1 VPFTQAAVVGYKSFS
16 KTHLTLVE
24 CPNSITTRVDLKT
37 EPTLQIIKWL
47 VTATT
52 LVVALALFSVA
63 TAQQTS
69 PSIENAKKEG
79 EVIWYGTLT
88 GGSIVG
94 RIIGA
99 FESKYP
105 FIKVKYLRLGG
116 AGLIERIRSE
126 ARSGKYLWDTVTAE
140 YIQFFE
146 LPKYVALAKYTP
158 PDFAQYSP
166 KHRDPNGTWVSF
178 YGAIATIAWNT
189 RLVKPVEA
197 PKDWKDLLDPRWK
210 GKKIGLPAE
219 AFQWYGGMVAYLG
232 DKPGREY
239 MRALAEQDPQM
250 QAGYTNTANLLVA
263 GEFPVAVIRAH
274 RIEDATSKGA
284 PVDWSAE
291 ANPIVISIHPIGIS
305 EKALHPNAARL
316 FEDFLTSVEGQ
327 SLFTEEGFLSSHSGV
342 KPRFPRMNLDRI
354 KYPAPP
360 DTKVSERIQTWLTEY
375 QQTFRI
381 PVGRK

>member
-1 VPFTQAAVVGYKSFS
+1 MSNDGAEGFMQA
-16 KTHLTLVE
+16 
-24 CPNSITTRVDLKT
+24 LK
-37 EPTLQIIKWL
+37 IFI
-47 VTATT
+47 TAT
-52 LVVALALFSVA
+52 ALIISLTPPPALFG
-63 TAQQTS
+63 QQTVQVES
-69 PSIENAKKEG
+69 AKKEG
-79 EVIWYGTLT
+79 EVVWYGTLT

-126 ARSGKYLWDTVTAE
+126 ARSGKYLWDVATAE

-146 LPKYVALAKYTP
+146 LPKYITLAKYTP
-158 PDFAQYSP
+158 PEFLHYSP
-166 KHRDPNGTWVSF
+166 AHRDPNGTWVSF

-189 RLVKPVEA
+189 RVVQPAES

-219 AFQWYGGMVAYLG
+219 AFQWYGGMVTYLG
-232 DKPGREY
+232 DKRGREY
-239 MRALAEQDPQM
+239 MRALAEQDPQT
-250 QAGYTNTANLLVA
+250 QSGYTNTANLLVA

-274 RIEDATSKGA
+274 RIEDARSKGA
-284 PVDWSAE
+284 PVDWSAD
-291 ANPIVISIHPIGIS
+291 ANPIVISIHPVGVS

-316 FEDFLTSVEGQ
+316 FEDFLTSVQGQ
-327 SLFTEEGFLSSHSGV
+327 SLFTEEGFLSAHDGI
-342 KPRFPRMNLDRI
+342 KPRFPRMSLDRI

-360 DTKVSERIQTWLTEY
+360 DAKVSERIQTWLTEY

-381 PVGRK
+381 PVARK

>member
-1 VPFTQAAVVGYKSFS
+1 MQAFS
-16 KTHLTLVE
+16 VF
-24 CPNSITTRVDLKT
+24 
-37 EPTLQIIKWL
+37 II
-47 VTATT
+47 
-52 LVVALALFSVA
+52 VVALIIWFPPTPVLFAQPTAPSV
-63 TAQQTS
+63 
-69 PSIENAKKEG
+69 ENAKKEG
-79 EVIWYGTLT
+79 EVVWYGTLT

-94 RIIGA
+94 RILRT
-99 FESKYP
+99 FEDKYP

-126 ARSGKYLWDTVTAE
+126 ARSGKHLWDVVTAE

-146 LPKYVALAKYTP
+146 LPKYVTLAKYIP
-158 PDFAQYSP
+158 PEFDQYSP
-166 KHRDPNGTWVSF
+166 EHRDPNGTWVSF

-189 RLVKPVEA
+189 QLVKPVEA
-197 PKDWKDLLDPRWK
+197 PKDWKDLLGPRWK
-210 GKKIGLPAE
+210 GKKVGLPAE

-232 DKPGREY
+232 DKPGHEY
-239 MRALAEQDPQM
+239 MRALAEQDPQT

-263 GEFPVAVIRAH
+263 GEFPVAIIRAH
-274 RIEDATSKGA
+274 RIEDARSKGA

-291 ANPIVISIHPIGIS
+291 ANPIVISIHPIGVS
-305 EKALHPNAARL
+305 DKALHPNAARL

-360 DTKVSERIQTWLTEY
+360 DPKVSERIQTWLTEY

>member
-1 VPFTQAAVVGYKSFS
+1 MSNDGTEGFMQAFKIF
-16 KTHLTLVE
+16 
-24 CPNSITTRVDLKT
+24 I
-37 EPTLQIIKWL
+37 
-47 VTATT
+47 TAT
-52 LVVALALFSVA
+52 ALIISLTPSPALF
-63 TAQQTS
+63 AQQTVQVES
-69 PSIENAKKEG
+69 ARKEG
-79 EVIWYGTLT
+79 EVVWYGTLT

-126 ARSGKYLWDTVTAE
+126 ARSGKYLWDVVTAE

-146 LPKYVALAKYTP
+146 LPKYVTLAKHTP
-158 PDFAQYSP
+158 PDFLQFSP
-166 KHRDPNGTWVSF
+166 KHRDPHGTWVSF

-189 RLVKPVEA
+189 RSVKPAEA

-219 AFQWYGGMVAYLG
+219 AFQWYGGMVSYLG

-239 MRALAEQDPQM
+239 MRALAEQDPQT

-274 RIEDATSKGA
+274 RIEDARSKGA
-284 PVDWSAE
+284 PVDWSAD
-291 ANPIVISIHPIGIS
+291 ANPIVISIHPVAVS

-327 SLFTEEGFLSSHSGV
+327 NLFTEEGFLSSHNGV
-342 KPRFPRMNLDRI
+342 KPRFPRMSLDTI

-360 DTKVSERIQTWLTEY
+360 DAKVSERIQTWLTEY

-381 PVGRK
+381 PVARK

>member
-1 VPFTQAAVVGYKSFS
+1 MRIGKSLLSIAAV
-16 KTHLTLVE
+16 
-24 CPNSITTRVDLKT
+24 I
-37 EPTLQIIKWL
+37 
-47 VTATT
+47 A
-52 LVVALALFSVA
+52 ALILSSTA

-69 PSIENAKKEG
+69 PSLENAKKEG

-94 RIIGA
+94 RIIGV
-99 FESKYP
+99 FETKYP

-126 ARSGKYLWDTVTAE
+126 ARSGKYLWDVVTAE

-146 LPKYVALAKYTP
+146 LPKYVTLAKYTP
-158 PDFAQYSP
+158 PDFVQYSP

-189 RLVKPVEA
+189 RTVKPAEA

-219 AFQWYGGMVAYLG
+219 AFQWYGGMVAYMG
-232 DKPGREY
+232 DKAGREY
-239 MRALAEQDPQM
+239 MKGLADQDPQM

-263 GEFPVAVIRAH
+263 GEFPIAVIRAH
-274 RIEDATSKGA
+274 RIEDARSRGA
-284 PVDWSAE
+284 PVDWSAD

-327 SLFTEEGFLSSHSGV
+327 SLFTEEGFLSSHAGV
-342 KPRFPRMNLDRI
+342 KPRFPRMSLDRI

-360 DTKVSERIQTWLTEY
+360 DAKVSEKIQTWLTEF

-381 PVGRK
+381 PARR

>member
-1 VPFTQAAVVGYKSFS
+1 MQILKSL
-16 KTHLTLVE
+16 LTIATLL
-24 CPNSITTRVDLKT
+24 TTFLL
-37 EPTLQIIKWL
+37 P
-47 VTATT
+47 
-52 LVVALALFSVA
+52 ALA
-63 TAQQTS
+63 TAQQNS
-69 PSIENAKKEG
+69 PMVENAKKEG

-94 RIIGA
+94 RIIGS

-105 FIKVKYLRLGG
+105 FLKVKYLRLGG

-126 ARSGKYLWDTVTAE
+126 ARSGKYLWDVVTAE

-146 LPKYVALAKYTP
+146 LPKYVTLAKYRP
-158 PDFAQYSP
+158 PDYAQYSP
-166 KHRDPNGTWVSF
+166 KHRDPDGTWVSF

-189 RLVKPVEA
+189 QAVKPAEA

-219 AFQWYGGMVAYLG
+219 AFQWYGGMVAYMG
-232 DKPGREY
+232 DKAGREF
-239 MRALAEQDPQM
+239 MKALAEQDPQT
-250 QAGYTNTANLLVA
+250 QTGYTNTSNLLVA
-263 GEFPVAVIRAH
+263 GEFPVAIIRAH
-274 RIEDATSKGA
+274 RIEDARSRGA
-284 PVDWSAE
+284 PVDWSAD
-291 ANPIVISIHPIGIS
+291 ANPIVISIHPVGIS

-327 SLFTEEGFLSSHSGV
+327 TLFTEEGFLSSHAGV
-342 KPRFPRMNLDRI
+342 KPRFPRMSLDRI

-360 DTKVSERIQTWLTEY
+360 DAKVSERIQTWLTEF

-381 PVGRK
+381 PARR